1 MLGAFEAIVKSAQ
14 ATGFNSHLYA
24 VLCLAEN
31 AIGPEAYR
39 PDDIIAMH
47 SGLTVEVANT
57 DAEGRFL
64 LSDGL
69 SWLAREKGVKWL
81 VDAAT
86 LTGHSVGTGKAHAG
100 IISNDQALEKLAIKA
115 GLASGDHVMPMIF
128 APEILGPGF
137 SSPVADMKN
146 TGSSDQGAG
155 SAAAGIFI
163 YKHVQDVEGVQWL
176 HCDLAGPALGYPP
189 GSPRMTGYGVGLL
202 ATMVLMKAD
211 ASKLVYSTGDAKL

>member
-1 MLGAFEAIVKSAQ
+1 MSQQVKTAQ
-14 ATGFNSHLYA
+14 LTGFSSPLFA

-31 AIGPEAYR
+31 AIGPSAYR
-39 PDDIIAMH
+39 PDDIITMH

-69 SWLAREKGVKWL
+69 SWLARVKGVKWL

-100 IISNDQALEKLAIKA
+100 VVSNCAALEQLAVDA
-115 GLASGDHVMPMIF
+115 GLASGDHVVPMIF

-137 SSPVADMKN
+137 ASPLADLKN
-146 TGSSDQGAG
+146 TGAANQGAG

-163 YKHVQDVEGVQWL
+163 YK
-176 HCDLAGPALGYPP
+176 
-189 GSPRMTGYGVGLL
+189 
-202 ATMVLMKAD
+202 
-211 ASKLVYSTGDAKL
+211 